1 MTSSLSTT
9 MPLRRPAPPLNMIAA
24 RAAIGAKSS
33 VNPAATAAAV
43 GNSAGKEQGTDDDG
57 FGFRDVLSM
66 LNPLQYLPVIG
77 SIYRA
82 LTGDKIPEAVREI
95 GSLAVSFA
103 TGGPIGV
110 AISAAVSG
118 LEKLTGVTSDEMA
131 TTVLAGLGII
141 SDEDQPQLAA
151 AEPAPRPVAT
161 DGRFV
166 PWSRAQR
173 SAYGAA
179 AASPTL
185 TIPAPSRH
193 ADIPAPM
200 GVTTAIETARRQAA
214 SAAYARRTLQQMEP
228 FVRERIIGH
237 SA

>member
-1 MTSSLSTT
+1 MTSLLPTT
-9 MPLRRPAPPLNMIAA
+9 TAVRRPAPPLNIIAA
-24 RAAIGAKSS
+24 RAASATNSS
-33 VNPAATAAAV
+33 ARPAAPMPSVAP
-43 GNSAGKEQGTDDDG
+43 SAGTEPGKDDDG
-57 FGFRDVLSM
+57 FGFRDILSM
-66 LNPLQYLPVIG
+66 LNPLQYLPVVG

-82 LTGDKIPEAVREI
+82 LTGDKIPDAVREI

-141 SDEDQPQLAA
+141 SDPDQPQLAA
-151 AEPAPRPVAT
+151 AEPAPRPMAT

-179 AASPTL
+179 APPAL

-228 FVRERIIGH
+228 MIRERIIGH